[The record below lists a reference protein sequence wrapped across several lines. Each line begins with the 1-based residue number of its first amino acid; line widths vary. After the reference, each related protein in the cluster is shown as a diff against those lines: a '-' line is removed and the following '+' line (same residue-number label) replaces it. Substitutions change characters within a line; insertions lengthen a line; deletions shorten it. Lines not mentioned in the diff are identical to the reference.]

1 HKVVNES
8 NVVVGRTWKRKFFIA
23 LFAGFLALGGLI
35 SVFGFTGSAFALPLG
50 GIGDFYVEFDELK
63 GTEFELLP
71 QIGETGEADEVPMVR
86 NKMKT
91 AEISNLLIY
100 KDLKLPTGDWIRINV
115 DGSGKTEINGL
126 IQDAQFIE
134 ADLSFEEMAIAETN
148 TDDFTENWTQAADVV
163 KIEDGKIVTD
173 YLFQSTVSLEGA
185 KISIDRIDEPELIE

>member
-1 HKVVNES
+1 VVNES

-115 DGSGKTEINGL
+115 DVSGKTEINGL

>member
-1 HKVVNES
+1 PRPQLRHNLSRFQYTTPTKIYTLS
-8 NVVVGRTWKRKFFIA
+8 
-23 LFAGFLALGGLI
+23 LHD
-35 SVFGFTGSAFALPLG
+35 ALPIL
-50 GIGDFYVEFDELK
+50 DV
-63 GTEFELLP
+63 
-71 QIGETGEADEVPMVR
+71 
-86 NKMKT
+86 
-91 AEISNLLIY
+91 
-100 KDLKLPTGDWIRINV
+100 
-115 DGSGKTEINGL
+115 SGKTEINGL

>member
-1 HKVVNES
+1 MVNES

-115 DGSGKTEINGL
+115 DVSGKTEINGL

>member
-1 HKVVNES
+1 MVNES

-100 KDLKLPTGDWIRINV
+100 KDLKLPTGDWIRVNV
-115 DGSGKTEINGL
+115 DVSGKTEINGL